1 MEARFL
7 ASCWNHGDYRYTFA
21 LLYIVL
27 ILRVFIM
34 QICKIIFDKE
44 KLSQNWINFVRNS
57 CFPIIRAVGYK
68 YELPQSCV
76 WRLIDNGKWYISSY
90 TEIIIRVYRVM
101 VTLTLK

>member
-1 MEARFL
+1 MRLDAREAWKRGFSPVVGIM
-7 ASCWNHGDYRYTFA
+7 ATIDTFA

-68 YELPQSCV
+68 Y
-76 WRLIDNGKWYISSY
+76 
-90 TEIIIRVYRVM
+90 
-101 VTLTLK
+101 